1 MKATQENTYRLATA
15 YFIGT
20 IITGIGWTAWNI
32 FLYINFYDEETAP
45 SEDDDLPPLTRDD
58 FITVCFFT
66 VAMPLFVWG
75 VCCARAWEFR
85 RLIGEAEE
93 EAAERIRSQVILIE
107 EPVPGR
113 RRQQQQQS
121 NNDDVTT
128 TGRELSDLSTAAAPP
143 SRTAEIV

>member
-1 MKATQENTYRLATA
+1 
-15 YFIGT
+15 
-20 IITGIGWTAWNI
+20 
-32 FLYINFYDEETAP
+32 
-45 SEDDDLPPLTRDD
+45 
-58 FITVCFFT
+58 
-66 VAMPLFVWG
+66 MPLFVWG